1 MAVIKEPNGKS
12 PFTLLPQGSHRRR
25 FVRKLFVDPRPPGHL
40 ERNFLP
46 VEGVP
51 ENLELDQEEI
61 GDTFGGRVWIARRFV
76 VPWLDRARRLKD
88 CRLLEIGCGVGA
100 STVAFAEQFS
110 HVTAVDVD
118 ADAVAIA
125 RERCG
130 KLGHNVDFV
139 ITNATDVPRLL
150 KGQKFDFI
158 VFYASIEHMTH
169 QERLDA
175 IRGTWEML
183 EPGAF
188 WCITGTPNRLWCF
201 DFHTAYLPFY
211 FWLPDDLAF
220 AYAKFSNRTGFRE
233 LYDQPT
239 PENIHHFLR
248 RGRGVSYHE
257 FDLAIRPVSTL
268 DIVSSMGPQLRDQ
281 RLLNKWR
288 WQFTSDFAF
297 ESLLRRAAPGI
308 HPGFFQRFLNI
319 LIRKD

>member
-1 MAVIKEPNGKS
+1 MQSRAPHFAKLSRKNTKNSLSIHTISTDQNPPIS
-12 PFTLLPQGSHRRR
+12 ALP
-25 FVRKLFVDPRPPGHL
+25 PPHQHIL
-40 ERNFLP
+40 YHSLPPQFLRNF
-46 VEGVP
+46 
-51 ENLELDQEEI
+51 
-61 GDTFGGRVWIARRFV
+61 T
-76 VPWLDRARRLKD
+76 
-88 CRLLEIGCGVGA
+88 
-100 STVAFAEQFS
+100 
-110 HVTAVDVD
+110 
-118 ADAVAIA
+118 
-125 RERCG
+125 
-130 KLGHNVDFV
+130 
-139 ITNATDVPRLL
+139 
-150 KGQKFDFI
+150 
-158 VFYASIEHMTH
+158 
-169 QERLDA
+169 
-175 IRGTWEML
+175 L